1 MSTNPMVPG
10 VSRNLGGKKGY
21 KFYFGFMSFFLYL
34 SQNFYTYYLSVS
46 RCLIIFASVFLT
58 KNNMRS
64 ILNRML
70 TNRLFLLSLFDIAI
84 ISWIP
89 WYESGIE
96 YEPLLDFEH
105 KILTEMG
112 LPTIPLD
119 ETIYNIM
126 IASVFINTVV
136 VLFDLVK
143 MRKQKL
149 FKYDLIIAFVYFS
162 CALSCMSFGGYYLST
177 RICTGIINEYNA
189 LFQIPIFVFGKAL
202 ITNYV
207 SVIGL
212 YIILCI
218 VHLNI
223 CMFYLYMIKEKE

>member
-1 MSTNPMVPG
+1 M
-10 VSRNLGGKKGY
+10 R
-21 KFYFGFMSFFLYL
+21 
-34 SQNFYTYYLSVS
+34 
-46 RCLIIFASVFLT
+46 LIL
-58 KNNMRS
+58 KY
-64 ILNRML
+64 ILV
-70 TNRLFLLSLFDIAI
+70 NRLFLLSLFDIAI

-105 KILTEMG
+105 KVLTEMG

-119 ETIYNIM
+119 ETIYNTM
-126 IASVFINTVV
+126 IVSVFINTVV

-149 FKYDLIIAFVYFS
+149 FKYDLIIAFVYLS
-162 CALSCMSFGGYYLST
+162 CALSCMLFGGYYLST